1 MGRIPDKGLVRW
13 AAWEELATPP
23 ASLFADFFVRAYTL
37 AQYRKWIDI
46 QPVELEDICQRIVK
60 FGKVLAGLPDDHLLL
75 PFTELVLRQVILFWD
90 LKPIHQKILLKQGY
104 LHSSMRRLC
113 RSFLHL
119 VYNDC

>member
-75 PFTELVLRQVILFWD
+75 PFTELVLRQVILFWGFETNSSED
-90 LKPIHQKILLKQGY
+90 IIKARILALIDEAALPKLSTLSIQ
-104 LHSSMRRLC
+104 
-113 RSFLHL
+113 
-119 VYNDC
+119 